1 MTPDVNV
8 LVAAF
13 RDDHVH
19 HRTARAWLSGALES
33 CSQGG
38 TVEILPMVAAG
49 FLRVVTNRRVFPRG
63 PASPAEAVS
72 FLRRIFAIPGVV
84 MPSLGSEWGMFER
97 LCVDLEVTG
106 TAVSDAWIA
115 AAVIAGGL
123 HLVTFDTDFT
133 RLLRPTQY
141 TLLSR
146 SVGIAESRP
155 RDGVR
160 KVRGKRRARRAA

>member
-13 RDDHVH
+13 RDGHVH

-33 CSQGG
+33 CGRGG

-49 FLRVVTNRRVFPRG
+49 FLRVVTNRKMFPE
-63 PASPAEAVS
+63 PDSPRDAAA
-72 FLRRIFAIPGVV
+72 FLKTLFDVPGVT
-84 MPSLGSEWGMFER
+84 MPHLGGEWRSFEK
-97 LCVDLEVTG
+97 LCVDLDLAGNEIP
-106 TAVSDAWIA
+106 DAWIA
-115 AAVIAGGL
+115 AAVSNRGF
-123 HLVTFDTDFT
+123 HLVTFDADFA

-146 SVGIAESRP
+146 MVGIAEP
-155 RDGVR
+155 RARYRVR
-160 KVRGKRRARRAA
+160 KARRRPKARRTA